1 LEIINELKKEQ
12 LTKFEIAEK
21 FQISEEVIAEISD
34 EISK

>member
-1 LEIINELKKEQ
+1 MGK

-21 FQISEEVIAEISD
+21 YQIFEEVVAEISD

>member
-21 FQISEEVIAEISD
+21 FQIFEEVVAEISD